1 VLILILILLYKFFF
15 LYIKQRYLDKHIFI
29 QLNGNRKITGVLR
42 GMHFFKKYIYNLYKN
57 GNTINRIIIN
67 FFFYLYFNK
76 IINQQFN
83 IL

>member
-1 VLILILILLYKFFF
+1 
-15 LYIKQRYLDKHIFI
+15 
-29 QLNGNRKITGVLR
+29 
-42 GMHFFKKYIYNLYKN
+42 MHFFKKYIYNLYKN